1 MINDKTVLVVIPA
14 RLGGYRFPD
23 KPLKKIVGE
32 PMIKWVWTNACG
44 SKYADNVIIA
54 TPDDTIY
61 QTGTGFGATVN
72 MTKSKH
78 RRGTE
83 RVHEVYTQ
91 LGSNAD
97 IIVNF
102 QGDEP
107 LVSSKWLD
115 KAIEVL
121 YEDSEAS
128 CVNLYKWMEY
138 TESEKDQNEVKVV
151 TDRNDY
157 ALYFS
162 RNALP
167 AKWLSDKIF
176 KCKIE
181 ICVMP
186 MWAEA
191 LEMFVKS
198 ECCYYEEIE
207 SVDMM
212 RFVEY
217 GKKVK
222 MIECTD
228 PVQSVDCQEDLLK
241 AEKLILINK
250 DV

>member
-1 MINDKTVLVVIPA
+1 M
-14 RLGGYRFPD
+14 GGYRFPD
-23 KPLKKIVGE
+23 KPLRIIAGK
-32 PMIKWVWTNACG
+32 PMIEWVWRNACD
-44 SKYADNVIIA
+44 SKYADSVIIA
-54 TPDDTIY
+54 TPDKEIY
-61 QTGTGFGATVN
+61 ETGTSFGAKVN
-72 MTKSKH
+72 MTSVNH

-91 LGSNAD
+91 MGSKAD

-107 LVSSKWLD
+107 LVTSKWLD
-115 KAIEVL
+115 KAVIALCENP
-121 YEDSEAS
+121 SAS
-128 CVNLYKWMEY
+128 CVNLYKWREY
-138 TESEKDQNEVKVV
+138 EEAYRDQNEVKVV

-167 AKWLSDKIF
+167 AKWLGDKNF
-176 KCKIE
+176 ECKIE
-181 ICVMP
+181 ICIMP

-198 ECCYYEEIE
+198 ENCFYEEIE

-212 RFVEY
+212 RFVEH

-228 PVQSVDCQEDLLK
+228 PVQSVDCQEDLLV
-241 AEKLILINK
+241 AEKLIKKLFSE
-250 DV
+250 